1 MAKAKYLKFQD
12 SEVLVDYANKS
23 KSSVSASTDNEGK
36 SFTQDYCK
44 RLVLTGNYI
53 GQYALN
59 KSFTEEINESLISKD
74 GQVISEFLKME
85 DPTKK
90 SYSIIYLK
98 ESNWNLLI
106 RQYDQDSIYAVA
118 TTPVSEIIDS
128 YRDIE
133 SYISFEISISKTKIK
148 ITPKPEKAYISLL
161 NMQEGDI
168 DVYVDVLKP
177 DTITYYYASSSF
189 KKYEILTYQTSVYKD
204 SLLYLYYANE
214 EYVLQIDISDCFN
227 ATPGIYTGEIK
238 KRKKLYRHDV
248 WINPYRPA
256 TNVHSWIDA
265 IMNPSGNR
273 CKCAINDMQFTLYST
288 SNKSISSVSTLMEVC
303 QYSNIDFRTHTQATG
318 TLEIIYSSYSSN
330 AFISHMSVGKSTLP
344 SNFTVHF
351 WGTYL
356 KPSDVISG
364 LAAEEA
370 RIELPYSSFEY
381 ITFNDNVTEIGLVPL
396 NQY

>member
-53 GQYALN
+53 GQYASN

-118 TTPVSEIIDS
+118 TTPVSENIDS
-128 YRDIE
+128 RRDIE

-177 DTITYYYASSSF
+177 DTITYYYASSSS
-189 KKYEILTYQTSVYKD
+189 KKYEILTYQTSVYKN

-214 EYVLQIDISDCFN
+214 EYILQIDISDCFN
-227 ATPGIYTGEIK
+227 ATPGTYTGEIK

-248 WINPYRPA
+248 WINRYWS
-256 TNVHSWIDA
+256 NQGSYWLDVIE
-265 IMNPSGNR
+265 NPEGNPL
-273 CKCAINDMQFTLYST
+273 KCALYNMQFTLYST

-303 QYSNIDFRTHTQATG
+303 QNSNINFRTHTQATG
-318 TLEIIYSSYSSN
+318 ILNVKMTSYYIP
-330 AFISHMSVGKSTLP
+330 AFISHMSADDTTSSSEFNLHFFGTFLRP
-344 SNFTVHF
+344 S
-351 WGTYL
+351 
-356 KPSDVISG
+356 SDPLLG
-364 LAAEEA
+364 FEEWEA
-370 RIELPYSSFEY
+370 RLAIPYNSLQKL
-381 ITFNDNVTEIGLVPL
+381 TFNDNVTEIGYAPFKI
-396 NQY
+396 